1 MLGSVDFTANLTE
14 NSIDT
19 VVIAD
24 LEAGIGTLT
33 RLSAH
38 SVDAVVV
45 VVEPTPRSI
54 DVAQRAVELAQE
66 RQQGRVVIA
75 ANRITCDEDVERIA
89 LGIPG
94 FEMVVVPYDAAIM
107 DADRQGVSPL
117 DSAPDTPGV
126 VALKALAQLLRP
138 DQPAAPSPG

>member
-1 MLGSVDFTANLTE
+1 MLGSVDFTANLT
-14 NSIDT
+14 DT
-19 VVIAD
+19 IVIAD

-75 ANRITCDEDVERIA
+75 ANRITCTEDIERIA

-107 DADRQGVSPL
+107 DADRQGMSPI
-117 DSAPDTPGV
+117 DSAPDSPGV
-126 VALKALAQLLRP
+126 LALRGLAQLLRP
-138 DQPAAPSPG
+138 DPPAVPSPG